1 VEHSQEEHVM
11 SDVVELI
18 LADHVE
24 LKTVFEKLKTGDAG
38 VRGLLVPAM
47 ASMLISHSRA
57 EESEVYPVV
66 ADEANDA
73 EDVEHSQ
80 EEHAGAEILLEQL
93 YELDPASS
101 DFPSALQELVEAVH
115 HHMEEEEEKVLPAMR
130 TGLTAA
136 RREELGAAFLTA
148 RRAHWG
154 DEPGAATKAEL
165 LIQATNAGIENAS
178 SMSKAQ
184 LKKALESS
192 AEM

>member
-1 VEHSQEEHVM
+1 M

-38 VRGLLVPAM
+38 ARGLLVPLA

-66 ADEANDA
+66 RDEADDA

-80 EEHAGAEILLEQL
+80 EEHAGAELLLEEL
-93 YELDPASS
+93 YELDPASAQ
-101 DFPSALQELVEAVH
+101 FPSVLQELVDAVH
-115 HHMEEEEEKVLPAMR
+115 HHMEEEESKVLPAMR
-130 TGLTAA
+130 TGLSDG
-136 RREELGAAFLTA
+136 RRAELGEAFLTA
-148 RRAHWG
+148 RRNHWG
-154 DEPGAATKAEL
+154 DEPGAATKADL

-178 SMSKAQ
+178 TMSKAE
-184 LKKALESS
+184 LKKALEKS

>member
-1 VEHSQEEHVM
+1 M

-24 LKTVFEKLKTGDAG
+24 LRAVFEKLRTGDAG
-38 VRGLLVPAM
+38 ARGLLVPAA
-47 ASMLISHSRA
+47 ASMLIAHSRA

-66 ADEANDA
+66 RDEANDA

-80 EEHAGAEILLEQL
+80 EEHAGAELLLEQL
-93 YELDPASS
+93 YDLDPASAK
-101 DFPSALQELVEAVH
+101 FPAALQELVDAVQ
-115 HHMEEEEEKVLPAMR
+115 HHMEEEEQKVLPAMR
-130 TGLTAA
+130 SGLTDGRRAELAEAFLSA
-136 RREELGAAFLTA
+136 RRE
-148 RRAHWG
+148 HWR

-178 SMSKAQ
+178 AMSKSQ
-184 LKKALESS
+184 LKKALEAS

>member
-1 VEHSQEEHVM
+1 M
-11 SDVVELI
+11 TDVVELI

-24 LKTVFEKLKTGDAG
+24 LRTVFEKLKTGDAG
-38 VRGLLVPAM
+38 TRGLLVPAM

-57 EESEVYPVV
+57 EESEVYPAVR
-66 ADEANDA
+66 DEANDA

-80 EEHAGAEILLEQL
+80 EEHAGAELHLEAL
-93 YELDPASS
+93 YDLDPASAE
-101 DFPSALQELVEAVH
+101 FPTALKELVEAVH

-130 TGLTAA
+130 SGLSAA
-136 RREELGAAFLTA
+136 RREELGAAFLAA

-154 DEPGAATKAEL
+154 DEPGAATKSEL
-165 LIQATNAGIENAS
+165 LIQATNAGIEGAS
-178 SMSKAQ
+178 SMSKSQ

>member
-1 VEHSQEEHVM
+1 M
-11 SDVVELI
+11 TDVVELI

-24 LKTVFEKLKTGDAG
+24 LNTVFEKLRTGDAG
-38 VRGLLVPAM
+38 ARGLLVPAM
-47 ASMLISHSRA
+47 ASMLISHARA

-66 ADEANDA
+66 RDEANDA

-80 EEHAGAEILLEQL
+80 EEHAGAELLLEAL
-93 YELDPASS
+93 YDLDPASAE
-101 DFPSALQELVEAVH
+101 FPSALEKLVEAVH
-115 HHMEEEEEKVLPAMR
+115 HHMEEEEGKVLPAMR
-130 TGLTAA
+130 TGLPDA
-136 RREELGAAFLTA
+136 RREELGLAFLAA

-165 LIQATNAGIENAS
+165 VIQATNAGIEGAS
-178 SMSKAQ
+178 SMSKSQ